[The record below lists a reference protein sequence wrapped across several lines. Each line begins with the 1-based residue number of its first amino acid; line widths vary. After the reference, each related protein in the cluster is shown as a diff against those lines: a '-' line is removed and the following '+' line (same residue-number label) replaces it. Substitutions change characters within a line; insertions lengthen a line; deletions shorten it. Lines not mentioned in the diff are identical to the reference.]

1 MLFKC
6 YLKCIFFKEM
16 STPSVYAPL
25 TNSPVNIFTND
36 SSILLET
43 PPLEPLEIKEHGI
56 NN

>member
-1 MLFKC
+1 
-6 YLKCIFFKEM
+6 M
-16 STPSVYAPL
+16 STPFVYAPL

-43 PPLEPLEIKEHGI
+43 PPLEPLEIKEHRI